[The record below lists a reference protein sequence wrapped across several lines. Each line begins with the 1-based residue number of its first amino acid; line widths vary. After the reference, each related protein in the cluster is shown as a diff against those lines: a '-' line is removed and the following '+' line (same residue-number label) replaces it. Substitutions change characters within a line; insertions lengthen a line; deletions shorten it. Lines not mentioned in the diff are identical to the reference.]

1 VTVTV
6 VVCAQF
12 LNAFTG
18 SAMNVSIPTIGAD
31 FHAAAAD
38 LGWIVTAYNMCTVA
52 LLLPFGRLGDL
63 TNRRTMFVTGLAV
76 LTLVAEA
83 AAWAPNLGALIAT
96 RVVQGIGASCL
107 FATGQALMI
116 AAVRPERR
124 GRAIGLAT
132 ASVYIGLTTGPVV
145 GGFLTHHLGWRSVFH
160 VIAVVGVLTV
170 TSAALLLPRGAA
182 PAATASLASR
192 LDLRGAALITPAA
205 LLVTY
210 GLTELPDPLALAAL
224 AVGAALAA
232 AFLRHE
238 RGSAVPLVN
247 PRLFRAGPNFL
258 LSNLSALLSYAATF
272 AVSYLLAI
280 YLQQVR
286 GFGADR
292 SGLVLITS
300 PLVQAAVSPWVG
312 RLADRHSPFALSSA
326 GMGLCAGGLVVF
338 ALLTPTTPLPLVIGT
353 LALIG
358 LGFGFF
364 ATPNTTAVMSM
375 AEPADYGVTN
385 ALLAFM
391 RNLGMVCS
399 MAIITIIV
407 RARFGRTAIADA
419 PIPLLTS
426 TTRLAF
432 AIFVGLCVAGV
443 FTSLNRRQGKGAGG
457 PE

>member
-1 VTVTV
+1 VTVAV

-83 AAWAPNLGALIAT
+83 AAWAPNLGVLVAT

-107 FATGQALMI
+107 FATGQALMV
-116 AAVRPERR
+116 AAVPPARR

-132 ASVYIGLTTGPVV
+132 ASVYIGLSTGPVA
-145 GGFLTHHLGWRSVFH
+145 GGLLTHHLGWRSVFH
-160 VIAVVGVLTV
+160 VIAAVGVLTV
-170 TSAALLLPRGAA
+170 TSAAVLLPRATAPVAA
-182 PAATASLASR
+182 ASLASR

-210 GLTELPDPLALAAL
+210 GLTELPDAL
-224 AVGAALAA
+224 AVAALAA
-232 AFLRHE
+232 GVALGVAFVRHE
-238 RGSAVPLVN
+238 RGSAEPLVN
-247 PRLFRAGPNFL
+247 PGLFRGGPNFL

-280 YLQQVR
+280 YLHQVR
-286 GFGADR
+286 GFGADL
-292 SGLVLITS
+292 SGFALITS
-300 PLVQAAVSPWVG
+300 PLVQAVVSPWVG
-312 RLADRHSPFALSSA
+312 RLADRRSPFALSSA
-326 GMGLCAGGLVVF
+326 GMALCVAGLVVF
-338 ALLTPTTPLPLVIGT
+338 ARLTPATPLPLVIAT
-353 LALIG
+353 LGLIG

-375 AEPADYGVTN
+375 AQPADYGVAN
-385 ALLAFM
+385 AMLAFM

-399 MAIITIIV
+399 MAVITIIV

-419 PIPLLTS
+419 PIPLITS

-432 AIFVGLCVAGV
+432 AIFAVICAVGV
-443 FTSLNRRQGKGAGG
+443 FTSLNRRRAPAGESG
-457 PE
+457 